1 MVRNLKEK
9 VMEIVFLAAACAS
22 IIAVALICIF
32 LFQSGLPAM
41 KEIGLSDFLF
51 GTEWRP
57 GNNLFG
63 IFPMIVGSIYVTAG
77 AIIIGV
83 PIGLFMAVY
92 LAMYCPDK
100 VYKVLKPA
108 VDLLAGI
115 PSIVYG
121 FFGMVVIVP
130 AVRYFF
136 NEIID
141 LNGKGD
147 SILTASIVLGIM
159 ILPTIIGAAEPA
171 IRAVPK
177 MYYEGALAL
186 GADHERSTFSV
197 VFPAAQS
204 GILAS
209 VILGI
214 GRAVGETMAVVMI
227 AGNQPRIPDS
237 ILKGVRTMTANI
249 VMEMGYAT
257 DIHREAL
264 IATGVVL
271 FVFILLINLS
281 FSALKRKGKY

>member
-9 VMEIVFLAAACAS
+9 VMEIVFLVAACAS

-41 KEIGLSDFLF
+41 KEIGFADFLL
-51 GTEWRP
+51 GTQWRP
-57 GNNLFG
+57 GNKLFG
-63 IFPMIVGSIYVTAG
+63 IFPMIVGSLYVTAG
-77 AIIIGV
+77 AILIGV
-83 PIGLFMAVY
+83 SIGLFMAVY

-130 AVRYFF
+130 AVRFFF
-136 NEIID
+136 NEVID

-186 GADHERSTFSV
+186 GADHERSTFAV

-209 VILGI
+209 IILGI

-227 AGNQPRIPDS
+227 AGNQPRMPQS

-249 VMEMGYAT
+249 VLEMGYAT
-257 DIHREAL
+257 DLHREAL

-271 FVFILLINLS
+271 FIFILLINLS
-281 FSALKRKGKY
+281 FSALKRKGKH

>member
-1 MVRNLKEK
+1 MVRDLKEK
-9 VMEIVFLAAACAS
+9 FMEIVFLVAACAS

-41 KEIGLSDFLF
+41 KEIGVNDFLL
-51 GTEWRP
+51 GTDWRP

-63 IFPMIVGSIYVTAG
+63 ILPMIVGSIYVTAG

-92 LAMYCPDK
+92 LVMYCPAK

-130 AVRYFF
+130 TVRYVF

-186 GADHERSTFSV
+186 GADHERSTFAV

-227 AGNQPRIPDS
+227 AGNQPRMPQS

-249 VMEMGYAT
+249 VLEMGYAT
-257 DIHREAL
+257 DLHRESL

-271 FVFILLINLS
+271 FVFILIINLS
-281 FSALKRKGKY
+281 FSALKRKGKK

>member
-9 VMEIVFLAAACAS
+9 CMEIVFLAAACAS

-41 KEIGLSDFLF
+41 KEIGFTDFLF
-51 GTEWRP
+51 GKDWKP
-57 GNNLFG
+57 GTQLFG
-63 IFPMIVGSIYVTAG
+63 IFPMIIGSIYVTAG

-83 PIGLFMAVY
+83 PIGLFTAVY
-92 LAMYCPDK
+92 LAMYCPAK

-130 AVRYFF
+130 AVRYLF

-186 GADHERSTFSV
+186 GADHERSTFAV

-227 AGNQPRIPDS
+227 AGNQPRMPQS

-249 VMEMGYAT
+249 VLEMGYAT
-257 DIHREAL
+257 DLHRESL

-271 FVFILLINLS
+271 FLFILIINLS
-281 FSALKRKGKY
+281 FSALKRKGKK

>member
-1 MVRNLKEK
+1 MVRNLKETC
-9 VMEIVFLAAACAS
+9 MEIVFLAAACAS

-41 KEIGLSDFLF
+41 KEIGFTDFLF
-51 GTEWRP
+51 GKEWKP
-57 GNNLFG
+57 GNQLFG
-63 IFPMIVGSIYVTAG
+63 IFPMIIGSIYVTAG
-77 AIIIGV
+77 AILIGV
-83 PIGLFMAVY
+83 PIGLFTAVY
-92 LAMYCPDK
+92 LAMYCPAK

-130 AVRYFF
+130 AVRYLF

-186 GADHERSTFSV
+186 GADHERSTFAV

-204 GILAS
+204 GVLAS

-227 AGNQPRIPDS
+227 AGNQPRMPQS

-249 VMEMGYAT
+249 VLEMGYAT
-257 DIHREAL
+257 DLHRESL

-271 FVFILLINLS
+271 FIFILLINLS
-281 FSALKRKGKY
+281 FSALKRKGKK

>member
-121 FFGMVVIVP
+121 CFGIVVIVP

-186 GADHERSTFSV
+186 GADHERSTFAV

-214 GRAVGETMAVVMI
+214 GRAIGETMAVVMI
-227 AGNQPRIPDS
+227 AGNQPRMPQS

-249 VMEMGYAT
+249 VMEMGYAA
-257 DIHREAL
+257 DLHREAL

-271 FVFILLINLS
+271 FVFILIINLS
-281 FSALKRKGKY
+281 FSALKRKGKN